1 MIGLGE
7 RWVIACS
14 ARVDAAARSGG
25 MAVVTAVWG
34 MPAAAMVQVRSGT
47 SNYLLKGKARPANDH
62 SFPARRNGQACL
74 FWRPIEPLEVWIV
87 IHLTEYAPLL
97 RHPVYR
103 GMSPTTKER
112 MTSMINSKT
121 NTNAPDIRSL
131 SEADL
136 SAVSGGQQ
144 VYVHEFGI
152 GSVNM
157 ATGLR
162 PFEPKM
168 PASPDPEAGLGA
180 YGSTNNN
187 LPG

>member
-1 MIGLGE
+1 
-7 RWVIACS
+7 
-14 ARVDAAARSGG
+14 
-25 MAVVTAVWG
+25 
-34 MPAAAMVQVRSGT
+34 
-47 SNYLLKGKARPANDH
+47 
-62 SFPARRNGQACL
+62 
-74 FWRPIEPLEVWIV
+74 
-87 IHLTEYAPLL
+87 
-97 RHPVYR
+97 
-103 GMSPTTKER
+103 
-112 MTSMINSKT
+112 MTYMTNSKT
-121 NTNAPDIRSL
+121 NTTPDIRSL

-136 SAVSGGQQ
+136 STVSGGQQ